1 MYPGSKIREGFSMKI
16 SGVHL
21 NRPDLHN
28 IAAELGIGTRDV
40 LTKDGILTI
49 YNTSKVCQ
57 EIIDDNALASFVS
70 MALNISAED
79 ISDIKEVIEEPVK
92 IEFDPSDFEDDE
104 DDE

>member
-1 MYPGSKIREGFSMKI
+1 MYGKPIRTGFSMKVN
-16 SGVHL
+16 GVHL
-21 NRPDLHN
+21 NRPDLHD

-57 EIIDDNALASFVS
+57 EIIDDNDLASFVS

-104 DDE
+104 DDD